1 MNNFLKKLNL
11 IILFTMLAGLFS
23 GCGNSEKSPAD
34 EDGSLSVFFV
44 NQDNDQVFSEDTGIK
59 GGEADIE
66 KLLQKLDEGPKD
78 EKLKKILYEKTS
90 LEDYSVDDMK
100 TLNLNFDERYNNLE
114 KAEEVLFRMSL
125 VNTFT
130 QLKDISYMSIS
141 VNSLPLTLDDGTEV
155 GLMSAYS
162 FIENAG
168 KEISAYSKTTLHL
181 YFADS
186 SGKKLIKTDKSLV
199 YSSNI
204 AMERLVMDNLIQ
216 GPPDGTLFPTVSPDT
231 KVNSIDIRDGICYC
245 DLDSAITDQASNVS
259 EEVVF
264 YSLVNSLC
272 EVRGVSKVQISIDGE
287 TDRVFRE
294 KIELDKP
301 YTRSLE
307 LVSPEW
313 K

>member
-1 MNNFLKKLNL
+1 MKKLLKKLNL
-11 IILFTMLAGLFS
+11 IILSLALS
-23 GCGNSEKSPAD
+23 SVLTACGKAD
-34 EDGSLSVFFV
+34 IPLTADDGSLSVFFV
-44 NQDNDQVFSEDTGIK
+44 NEDNDRVFSETTGIK
-59 GGEADIE
+59 KEEADIE
-66 KLLQKLDEGPKD
+66 KLLSKLEEGPKD
-78 EKLKKILYEKTS
+78 ERLKKILNKETG
-90 LEDYSVDDMK
+90 LESYSVDGSN
-100 TLNLNFDERYNNLE
+100 TINLNFDENYKNLG

-130 QLKDISYMSIS
+130 QLDDINYISIS
-141 VNSLPLTLDDGTEV
+141 VNSLPLTVDDGSEV
-155 GLMSAYS
+155 GLMSEHS

-186 SGKKLIKTDKSLV
+186 SGKKLIRTDKTLV

-204 AMERLVMDNLIQ
+204 AMERLVMDNLIE
-216 GPPDGTLFPTVSPDT
+216 GPDSGSLFPTVSPDT

-245 DLDSAITDQASNVS
+245 DLDSAIIDQASNVS

-294 KIELDKP
+294 NIELDRP
-301 YTRSLE
+301 YTRSQE
-307 LVSPEW
+307 LVEER